1 MRSLRRWCSRTS
13 RLVRALVAVTACS
26 GSFAR
31 AAFADA
37 DATRIVLVTPERDS
51 TTSKRLEAELRSLGL
66 TVITTPMS
74 ASDASRAELEQIA
87 RNQNAFAAVRVIAR
101 GVGAELWIADR
112 VTNKTVLREIATGGE
127 STDSSDDSI
136 AVGVAELLRASL
148 MEVNAPGRARGEVL
162 ASPKIRELA
171 SASPRSV
178 AKGSTFWLAIGPGT
192 ELGVRGVGASLTG
205 QASVGWQSPAGWG
218 AEIVGGATLA
228 DAVVERAE
236 GRASLSSQWIA
247 LAGTLG
253 WEARE
258 ANVSAR
264 AGLGVMATR
273 VRARGEMAASPL
285 TTETDTAWSAGPYLH
300 GGPAVG
306 FSSLR
311 VRLDVGALV
320 LLNSPTIRFADD
332 PVAVWGEPALFLS
345 LGVETFGTK

>member
-1 MRSLRRWCSRTS
+1 MLI
-13 RLVRALVAVTACS
+13 A
-26 GSFAR
+26 
-31 AAFADA
+31 
-37 DATRIVLVTPERDS
+37 PERDS

-66 TVITTPMS
+66 TVITTPMT
-74 ASDASRAELEQIA
+74 ATDASRAQLEQIA

-148 MEVNAPGRARGEVL
+148 MEVNAQSRPRGEVPPT
-162 ASPKIRELA
+162 PKIRELA
-171 SASPRSV
+171 RVPHAPV
-178 AKGSTFWLAIGPGT
+178 AKMSTFWIAIGPGA
-192 ELGVRGVGASLTG
+192 ELGLRGVGASLAG
-205 QASVGWQSPAGWG
+205 QASAGWQSPAGWG

-228 DAVVERAE
+228 DAAMERAE
-236 GRASLSSQWIA
+236 GKASISSQWVA

-264 AGLGVMATR
+264 AGLGVMAAR
-273 VRARGEMAASPL
+273 IRAQGETAAAPL
-285 TTETDTAWSAGPYLH
+285 TAVTDSAWSAGPYLH

-320 LLNSPTIRFADD
+320 LLNAPKIRFADD